1 LSKKNRFQKGGFVD
15 TKQAP
20 ERAVQIG
27 VAIADSVPIPGTNP
41 VQHRVLMQLQP
52 ETKQVPAST
61 IVDGPATAH
70 NLIGIAETD
79 FGISEPV
86 LFPYKKQ
93 PVKKCLSCRYAR
105 RLEAEQHKARCHR
118 HPPVLVVDNKAMAGT
133 STPLVDGWPIVLVD
147 DFCGEHTA

>member
-15 TKQAP
+15 TKQA
-20 ERAVQIG
+20 EVRAKIDYGTVDTK
-27 VAIADSVPIPGTNP
+27 ADI
-41 VQHRVLMQLQP
+41 QP
-52 ETKQVPAST
+52 SEPWPKTKVG
-61 IVDGPATAH
+61 DGSADT
-70 NLIGIAETD
+70 GDTVGQAETD
-79 FGISEPV
+79 FGIGEPV

-118 HPPVLVVDNKAMAGT
+118 HPPVLVVERNAMAGT